1 MSLVNIFKTQVPRKT
16 ISKVIQQLSGSFVSI
31 SAILLS
37 DSPDSSLTWELV
49 NTTSSRLQNLLLK
62 LNLTVIYLLNL

>member
-1 MSLVNIFKTQVPRKT
+1 MSLVNIFKTHVPRKT

-31 SAILLS
+31 SASLLS
-37 DSPDSSLTWELV
+37 DSPDSSLTCELV
-49 NTTSSRLQNLLLK
+49 YTTSSRLQNLLLK